1 MILIVFAARIGG
13 ELPLATLG
21 PPVQTD
27 APTPTQTADVVP
39 EGAHFG
45 FFSAETEV
53 QCPPD
58 GAGPSIQFAWET
70 IGATEVWFTPQD
82 ADAVEEGTLQLP
94 LSGSQDDL
102 AQPIL
107 FPCTIQQRQEYT
119 VTLLGEGGEHVSE
132 HFTVTDLNWNDGGL
146 DDEVDE

>member
-1 MILIVFAARIGG
+1 MFATRIGG
-13 ELPLATLG
+13 EAPLATLG

-27 APTPTQTADVVP
+27 APIPTPTDAADDVP

-45 FFSAETEV
+45 FFSSETEV

-58 GAGPSIQFAWET
+58 GAGPAIQFAWET
-70 IGATEVWFTPQD
+70 VDAAEVWFTAQD
-82 ADAVEEGTLQLP
+82 ADAVDEADLQLP
-94 LSGSQDDL
+94 LNGNQDDL

-107 FPCTIQQRQEYT
+107 FPCTLQQRQEYT
-119 VTLLGEGGEHVSE
+119 VTLLGTDGQHLSE
-132 HFTVTDLNWNDGGL
+132 HFTVTDLNWNDGGK